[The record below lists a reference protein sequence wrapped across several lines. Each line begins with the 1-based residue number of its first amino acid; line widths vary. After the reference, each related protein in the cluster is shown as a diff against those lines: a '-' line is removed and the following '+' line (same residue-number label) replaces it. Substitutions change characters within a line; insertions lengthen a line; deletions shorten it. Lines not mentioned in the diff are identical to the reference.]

1 VPDNL
6 FECLSIQNSKALISD
21 LRAGFAGLVTRFI
34 VIVLNS
40 LKALGIGGAVGIVE
54 EIE

>member
-6 FECLSIQNSKALISD
+6 FECLSIKNSKAFISD
-21 LRAGFAGLVTRFI
+21 LRAGSAVLVTRFI

-40 LKALGIGGAVGIVE
+40 LKALGIGGAVGIVG
-54 EIE
+54 EIG